1 MDDASKA
8 AIVLPLKYSNRIL
21 DGDRGSTY
29 CHNASVCYYL
39 LRRCTGLETMLIQ
52 KLPQPASDGR
62 THSGLNDG
70 WQRNYRSRQ
79 STGHSRGAHTRATS
93 TQQALCANAWN

>member
-1 MDDASKA
+1 M
-8 AIVLPLKYSNRIL
+8 AIVVQP
-21 DGDRGSTY
+21 Y

-70 WQRNYRSRQ
+70 GNAIIVVGNQLVIVAARSRLGIQ
-79 STGHSRGAHTRATS
+79 NHTVLRGTS
-93 TQQALCANAWN
+93 TEHIGKR